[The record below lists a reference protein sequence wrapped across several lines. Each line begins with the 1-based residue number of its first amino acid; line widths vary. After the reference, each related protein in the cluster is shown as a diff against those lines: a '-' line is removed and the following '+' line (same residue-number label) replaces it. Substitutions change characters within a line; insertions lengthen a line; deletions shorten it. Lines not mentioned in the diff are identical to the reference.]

1 MCSSSGRDG
10 EHRVGSYQYIQ
21 SQRLKRHHRPD
32 IAPPRL
38 DFSPSPAVG
47 HKEHQVVGAAA
58 EAHQVMHKVGGR
70 IGSIQLAGLEPIPH
84 NGKQQA
90 AEDFLLYSEDEVS
103 DGMVH
108 LLEFDRDEDTIID
121 FQQLSALHGS
131 IWNAESKETLLGSR
145 RLKATADILKDF
157 NAEES
162 KQNLKILGSR
172 RLGAIYQVLSEG
184 VQEVSNSI
192 EGAAKGMAEGFEGA
206 KKGVSDGI
214 EGAMNFVSSGLD
226 DKKIVPEVSAATSVE
241 PPSPAAPA
249 AAGGAG
255 GAGAEEVRHQASAR
269 RLRAEAQRDKK
280 VLCQEMEMAAD
291 PQQIFLVASE
301 LEHYKDWAGDGIKSV
316 NIRFKESDYIEAV
329 YTAGA
334 FGYIFDFVMGF
345 TLEECRRITFHMVE
359 SSMIKRLE
367 GAYVFEPLD
376 NFKSKV
382 SFELV
387 AELGSFVPKFI
398 QTAIANL
405 IIAIALG
412 ELRKYVESPRCKED
426 LEARGLL

>member
-1 MCSSSGRDG
+1 VTMCSHGVRHG
-10 EHRVGSYQYIQ
+10 QPRVGSHQYIQ
-21 SQRLKRHHRPD
+21 SLRSRRLSRGEQANHHLELSHRETSAVVRHE
-32 IAPPRL
+32 
-38 DFSPSPAVG
+38 
-47 HKEHQVVGAAA
+47 EHQVEVVEVG
-58 EAHQVMHKVGGR
+58 ELGEQHKVMHKVGGR
-70 IGSIQLAGLEPIPH
+70 IGSIQLAGLQPIP
-84 NGKQQA
+84 NNEERQA
-90 AEDFLLYSEDEVS
+90 AEDVLLYSEDEVS
-103 DGMVH
+103 EGMVH

-131 IWNAESKETLLGSR
+131 IWNGENKETLLGSR

-162 KQNLKILGSR
+162 QQHLKILGSR

-226 DKKIVPEVSAATSVE
+226 DKKSGEADTHAPLVPHGLVVPEVSAASAVE
-241 PPSPAAPA
+241 PA
-249 AAGGAG
+249 AAVGA
-255 GAGAEEVRHQASAR
+255 AE
-269 RLRAEAQRDKK
+269 EAQRQAAAHSLKVEAKRDKN

-291 PQQIFLVASE
+291 SQQIYLVASE

-316 NIRFKESDYIEAV
+316 NIRLKDSDYIEAV
-329 YTAGA
+329 YKAGA

-345 TLEECRRITFHMVE
+345 TLEECKRITFHVGCRAIFVRWLRCEQMVE

-376 NFKSKV
+376 NFKW
-382 SFELV
+382 
-387 AELGSFVPKFI
+387 AG
-398 QTAIANL
+398 AGGGGGGAH
-405 IIAIALG
+405 
-412 ELRKYVESPRCKED
+412 R
-426 LEARGLL
+426 ARQV